1 MSEKVSLEFVAGVG
15 HSGSTVLG
23 MLLGAREDRF
33 FLSEWKRLT
42 WLDDKT
48 CYCGKTPDQCE
59 YWGDVNPVDWRD
71 LLRRAKEVKGE
82 EVDTLVDS
90 SKDLYSLRL
99 REEHPSLDVSVV
111 HLVRSPWKNMRKY
124 GFIHLFMWAWTH
136 TLVPLF
142 CWWFGLDHR
151 TVYYEEIVG
160 AKGSDVERQSRQE
173 RYHFYTGNGT
183 VRHNYEGVQN
193 K

>member
-1 MSEKVSLEFVAGVG
+1 VKFVAGVG

-23 MLLGAREDRF
+23 MLLGAQEDCF

-48 CYCGKTPDQCE
+48 CYCGKTPDECE
-59 YWGDVNPVDWRD
+59 YWGSVNPVDWRD
-71 LLRRAKEVKGE
+71 LLRRAKQVKGDQ
-82 EVDTLVDS
+82 VDTLVDS

-99 REEHPSLDVSVV
+99 RQEHPCLNVSVV

-124 GFIHLFMWAWTH
+124 GLSHLFMWAWTH
-136 TLVPLF
+136 ASVCLF
-142 CWWFGLDHR
+142 CWWFGISRR
-151 TVYYEEIVG
+151 TVYYQDIVG
-160 AKGSDVERQSRQE
+160 AKGSDVEQQSQRE
-173 RYHFYTGNGT
+173 RYHFYTGNGN
-183 VRHNYEGVQN
+183 VRQNYKGVKQ